1 MAQEPHR
8 PQGCSR
14 GRRTSRLLDLRTI
27 IAALFTVF
35 GVLVLIAGLTASTED
50 VQRAGGINISV
61 WTGVAL
67 LALAA
72 GFGLWVRL
80 APPDIPHSSTEE
92 NHTDP
97 PS

>member
-1 MAQEPHR
+1 MAQEPER
-8 PQGCSR
+8 RQWSPR
-14 GRRTSRLLDLRTI
+14 TRRTSRLMDLRTI
-27 IAALFTVF
+27 IAALFTIF
-35 GVLVLIAGLTASTED
+35 GALVLIAGLTASTED

-61 WTGVAL
+61 WTGAAL

-80 APPDIPHSSTEE
+80 APPDVPHSSTEE
-92 NHTDP
+92 TPADP